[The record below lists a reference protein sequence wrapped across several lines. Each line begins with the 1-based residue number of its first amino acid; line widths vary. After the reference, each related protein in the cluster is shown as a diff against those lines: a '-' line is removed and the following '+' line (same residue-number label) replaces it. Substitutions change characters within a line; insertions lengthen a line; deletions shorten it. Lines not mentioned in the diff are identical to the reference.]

1 MPNSKVFRY
10 GFSLGLILLISSCAG
25 ILGPDV
31 KPGLQ
36 LAEAGDHK
44 GALAHYESMMKE
56 EKANAKVYRLA
67 FEAAFRSGKRVTASK
82 YYANALEAGYDQE
95 SLKSLAVELW
105 YERAKWVMG
114 AQRWK
119 DARQA
124 GEAISNL
131 DPGSKEDK
139 FCRLI
144 LQGKTKFDKGNH
156 KGLWDAVAD
165 YHDAANLNPDSGLP
179 FFLMGQARY
188 KNNRSDYDA
197 ALEDYYKALEIEP
210 NGSFSKEAKAD
221 IKKIEAVKKK
231 MKGFWGK

>member
-1 MPNSKVFRY
+1 MP
-10 GFSLGLILLISSCAG
+10 LILAASFISCAG
-25 ILGPDV
+25 LIGPDV
-31 KPGLQ
+31 RPGVKLS
-36 LAEAGDHK
+36 EAGDHK
-44 GALAHYESMMKE
+44 GALAHYEGIIKDE
-56 EKANAKVYRLA
+56 QANAKVYRLA
-67 FEAAFRSGKRVTASK
+67 YEAAFRSGKRVTA
-82 YYANALEAGYDQE
+82 AGYYEDALSSGYDAD

-105 YERAKWVMG
+105 YQRALWVMG

-124 GEAISNL
+124 GEMIADL
-131 DPGSKEDK
+131 DPGSNEDK

-144 LQGKTKFDKGNH
+144 LQGKTKYDQGNH

-165 YHDAANLNPDSGLP
+165 YHDAANLNPNSGLP

-197 ALEDYYKALEIEP
+197 ALEDYYKALEVEP
-210 NGSFSKEAKAD
+210 NGSFAAEAKAD

-231 MKGFWGK
+231 MKSFWGK